1 MLFVSC
7 LLTCCLLKSKS
18 SMSEEIGRRAILAVD
33 REDILALIQLF
44 DKTDHDINATTS
56 STGYLSYQWTPW
68 IAQFLGDTLLHIA
81 LKKHKVLSSNTL
93 LLLNANVN
101 ITNYFKETTDSIC
114 RSKFGYSIHQMKTNA
129 ANNILPHVRLSDS
142 KKLACIL
149 PNIES
154 LRRETLNFIDYGR
167 LKNTVKG
174 MASSEAIGENT
185 KDIVEGIKRSSMQS
199 NKKISTLT
207 NLKYLKWD
215 TTALQLLA
223 EILFDDADIT
233 SVILTSIHLS
243 SPRLLI
249 IVPSLISMQK
259 LEYLDFSQNCITDE
273 DIIHLCNGLEKREVK
288 TPLLRINLH
297 GNRITHGGAQLLIS
311 ALSGRA
317 SYVK

>member
-1 MLFVSC
+1 MTPVNRDAISNRRTSRFKFHGSVLIGLQRQQWYTAVGCQSIHQEDLGC
-7 LLTCCLLKSKS
+7 GVTAVECSESPSLLTCCLLKSKS
-18 SMSEEIGRRAILAVD
+18 TMSEEIGRRAILAVD

-44 DKTDHDINATTS
+44 DKTDHDINATTT

-101 ITNYFKETTDSIC
+101 STNYFKETTDSIC

-129 ANNILPHVRLSDS
+129 ANNILPHIRLSDS

-167 LKNTVKG
+167 LKNTVMD
-174 MASSEAIGENT
+174 MASSEAIQENI

-199 NKKISTLT
+199 NKRISTLT
-207 NLKYLKWD
+207 N
-215 TTALQLLA
+215 
-223 EILFDDADIT
+223 
-233 SVILTSIHLS
+233 
-243 SPRLLI
+243 
-249 IVPSLISMQK
+249 
-259 LEYLDFSQNCITDE
+259 
-273 DIIHLCNGLEKREVK
+273 
-288 TPLLRINLH
+288 
-297 GNRITHGGAQLLIS
+297 
-311 ALSGRA
+311 
-317 SYVK
+317 